1 MAFAYSDVF
10 SSKKDL
16 PVSLLEAHHQ
26 LNQPPPLVDTS
37 PLCEFLPKRSLRRI
51 DHFSR
56 MALLSAGK
64 AIKDTN
70 PSLFSKEHTGVILAT
85 GFGALQTTFSFLDSY
100 IEKGDRL
107 ASPTHF
113 SNSVHNAAAA
123 HVSIGYGIT
132 GPNISISQ
140 FDMSFFSALVT
151 AWAWFN
157 TEKVET
163 VLLGTSDAF
172 CEVLGYCID
181 KFSSKKNCSGYS
193 FGEGAAF
200 FLLTKK
206 EDQSKY
212 GYFEDIS
219 IGNYKNT
226 GLDVPKNTLLI
237 LSPSAI
243 NTCNDDFLNYLKNHH
258 KAHYRNYLFS
268 PTDSSMDALFS
279 TALFKKVCYIK
290 IGTDGEYGK
299 MIILPNSSES
309 DFDNENKD

>member
-1 MAFAYSDVF
+1 MASAYSDDF
-10 SSKKDL
+10 NFIKDL
-16 PVSLLEAHHQ
+16 PVSPSGDHHQ
-26 LNQPPPLVDTS
+26 LSQSKVDTS
-37 PLCEFLPKRSLRRI
+37 PLCDYLPKKSLRRI

-64 AIKDTN
+64 AIKDTD
-70 PSLFSKEHTGVILAT
+70 PSLFSKDNTGVIIAT

-100 IEKGDRL
+100 IEKGDKL

-132 GPNISISQ
+132 GPNLTISQ
-140 FDMSFFSALVT
+140 FDMSFISALVT
-151 AWAWFN
+151 AGVWLD
-157 TEKVET
+157 TEKVKT

-172 CEVLGYCID
+172 CDILGYCID
-181 KFSSKKNCSGYS
+181 KFSNIKKTVGYS

-219 IGNYKNT
+219 VENYKKA
-226 GLDVPKNTLLI
+226 GLYIPENTLLV

-243 NTCNDDFLNYLKNHH
+243 NTCNDEFMTYLKKNK
-258 KAHYRNYLFS
+258 KAQYRNHLFS

-279 TALFKKVCYIK
+279 TTLLKKVCYIK
-290 IGTDGEYGK
+290 IGTDGVYGK
-299 MIILPNSSES
+299 MIITPNLKES
-309 DFDNENKD
+309 DFNNGNKY